1 LTVRTAH
8 ALARYAA
15 DAAPTPLRLLIRR
28 KNSSVFLA
36 ELTWEAETATAWFPL
51 VDRLEGVHRV
61 YHDVVMGL
69 ESVPVVEV
77 DDVPAVEVDD
87 VPASRCE
94 RVSLDVYLNEESLE
108 VILIDS
114 KGELVLPFPV

>member
-1 LTVRTAH
+1 MSIYVPLTVRTAH

-77 DDVPAVEVDD
+77 DDVPA
-87 VPASRCE
+87 SRCE